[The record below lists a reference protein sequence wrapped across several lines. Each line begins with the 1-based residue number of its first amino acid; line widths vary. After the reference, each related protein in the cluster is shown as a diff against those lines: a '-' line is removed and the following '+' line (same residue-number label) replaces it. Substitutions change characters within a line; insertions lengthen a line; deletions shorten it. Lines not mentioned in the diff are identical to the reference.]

1 MKGMTQYP
9 LLKIILKYSV
19 NFLFL
24 KIKGFMK
31 AALCLFFFP
40 LKHMPTKWKANIDL
54 LFIT

>member
-31 AALCLFFFP
+31 AALRLFFIP
-40 LKHMPTKWKANIDL
+40 LKHMPTKWKANVDL